1 MEMKKI
7 QNSQEELRS
16 HKAHNVAKKKKKQ
29 KTPDQQ
35 NSQVIFVKEE
45 IFGRRTLFSF

>member
-16 HKAHNVAKKKKKQ
+16 HKTHNVAKKEKKK
-29 KTPDQQ
+29 KDQQ
-35 NSQVIFVKEE
+35 NNQVIFVKEE
-45 IFGRRTLFSF
+45 IFGRRTLFNF

>member
-16 HKAHNVAKKKKKQ
+16 HKTHNVAKKEKKK
-29 KTPDQQ
+29 KKDQQ
-35 NSQVIFVKEE
+35 NNQVIFVKEE
-45 IFGRRTLFSF
+45 IFGRRTLFNF